1 VLVFAEQDNG
11 VVHPVTYELLGKGGE
26 LANRLGIGLSV
37 LLLGHDVQEKAA
49 ELIQYGG
56 AKVYVIDHLCLNE
69 FDVIQ
74 YTRNAVKLVKK
85 VKPEIFLVGATRIG
99 RSLAPRIAAA
109 LRTGLTA
116 DCVDL
121 DLDEEGNLIQI
132 RPAFSGNIMAQI
144 KTRTKP
150 QMATVRYKVMK
161 ANKKNTSK
169 KGIVANIEP
178 EIVKDT
184 GIQTV
189 QRTRADEVNL
199 AEAEVIVSGGRGLRK
214 PEDFALLEEL
224 AEALGGV
231 VGSSRPL
238 VDAGWISK
246 DHQVG
251 FSGHTAKP
259 RLYIACGISG
269 APQHLFGMRDSDV
282 IIAINKDPSAPIFN
296 VADYG
301 VVGDLYEI
309 IPLLIKEIK
318 AAKMK

>member
-1 VLVFAEQDNG
+1 VFAEQDNG
-11 VVHPVTYELLGKGGE
+11 IVHPVTFELLGKGRE
-26 LANRLGIGLSV
+26 LANKLGIGISV
-37 LLLGHDVQEKAA
+37 LLLGHNVQKRAD

-56 AKVYVIDHLCLNE
+56 AKVYVIDHSCLSE

-116 DCVDL
+116 DCIDL
-121 DLDEEGNLIQI
+121 DLDEDGNLIQI

-161 ANKKNTSK
+161 ASKKTMSR
-169 KGIVANIEP
+169 KGIVENIEP

-184 GIQTV
+184 GIRTV
-189 QRTRADEVNL
+189 QRTRTDEVNL

-224 AEALGGV
+224 AEVLGGV

-259 RLYIACGISG
+259 KLYIACGISG

-309 IPLLIKEIK
+309 TPLLIKEIK